1 MQPGLPS
8 AGEHRGVQ
16 RRAGAHRGGQGRTE
30 EGRGAQRRA
39 GEHRGG
45 QGCTEE
51 VNGAQ
56 RGVGVH
62 REEQGCTEEGR
73 VHREEPGCTEVLS
86 GTQREGQDAQREG
99 ARGPADGQ
107 AVHRARKEDERTTPQ
122 ALLGM
127 FHTGTLTVGGNKGVS
142 CG

>member
-16 RRAGAHRGGQGRTE
+16 RRAGAHRGGQGHTE

-51 VNGAQ
+51 VTGAQ

-73 VHREEPGCTEVLS
+73 GAQRRAGCTEKS
-86 GTQREGQDAQREG
+86 QGAQRYSVVPRERAKMHREKVPG
-99 ARGPADGQ
+99 DLLMGRQFTGQ
-107 AVHRARKEDERTTPQ
+107 ERKMSVQPPK
-122 ALLGM
+122 L
-127 FHTGTLTVGGNKGVS
+127 
-142 CG
+142 C

>member
-1 MQPGLPS
+1 MHREEQGLTEE
-8 AGEHRGVQ
+8 GC
-16 RRAGAHRGGQGRTE
+16 TE
-30 EGRGAQRRA
+30 EGRM
-39 GEHRGG
+39 HRGG
-45 QGCTEE
+45 QGCTEKSR
-51 VNGAQ
+51 GAQ
-56 RGVGVH
+56 R
-62 REEQGCTEEGR
+62 RAGCTEEGR

-86 GTQREGQDAQREG
+86 GPQREGQDAQREG